1 MNKKEIQELA
11 QIIRGLSIDGVESA
25 NSGHPGLPLGMADV
39 AAVLWTQF
47 LKHNPK
53 NPSWFDRDRF
63 VLSAGH
69 GSLLVYSLLHLFG
82 YNLPL
87 KELKR
92 FRQWKSKTA
101 GHPEYHETP
110 GVETTTGPLGQ
121 GISNAVGMALAEKSL
136 TSRFN
141 TSRNKLVDHHT
152 YVIASD
158 GDLMEGVSH
167 EASSFAGHNRLS
179 KLIVL
184 YDDNNISIDG
194 ETDLS
199 FSENVIQ
206 RYKAYGWH
214 TQKID
219 GHDLDAI
226 KSAIEASHATDK
238 PSLIAC
244 KTIIGYGSPNKAGTE
259 SVHGSPLG
267 KVEARLTKEVL
278 GLPVNKS
285 FYVSPQMKKLKEKA
299 KRQGVIA
306 EKRWKERYR
315 KYRLTYPS
323 RAKLFEACLQK
334 EVDETAMAI
343 PTFEAGKIAT
353 RSASGKVLDYLA
365 NHVPAL
371 IGGSADL
378 TPSNKTFP
386 KGEKAFSKSEPQGR
400 YVHYGVREHAMAA
413 IMNGMALHGG
423 VIPYGGTFFVF
434 TDYMRPSIRL
444 AALMGIQAI
453 YVFTHDSIGL
463 GEDGPTHQPIE
474 HLASLRAMPNL
485 VLLRPMDA
493 NETAEAWKIALQ
505 RRTGPTALV
514 LTRQNLPI
522 YDRRKEK
529 MAAASNARK
538 GGYVLVDDKGY
549 KVILIASGSEVEIA
563 IDAKK
568 ILNEQ
573 GIKVRIVSMPSTEI
587 FDGQSKAY
595 RDKVLGN
602 NNTVRLAVEAGA
614 TLSWYKYIGSRGDII
629 GLDHYGASAPYQELY
644 QQFGLT
650 AKHVAARAVKLLKG

>member
-69 GSLLVYSLLHLFG
+69 GSMLVYSLLHLFG

-136 TSRFN
+136 ASRFN

-167 EASSFAGHNRLS
+167 EASSFAGHNRLN

-206 RYKAYGWH
+206 RFKAYGWH

-226 KSAIEASHATDK
+226 KSAIEAAHATDQ

-244 KTIIGYGSPNKAGTE
+244 RTIIGYGSPNKAGTE

-285 FYVSPQMKKLKEKA
+285 FYVSPPMKKLKEKA

-306 EKRWKERYR
+306 EKRWKERYK
-315 KYRLTYPS
+315 KYRLTYPT

-334 EVDETAMAI
+334 EVSETAMAV
-343 PTFEAGKIAT
+343 PAFDTGKIAT

-371 IGGSADL
+371 MGGSADL

-386 KGEKAFSKSEPQGR
+386 KGEKAFSKADPQGR

-434 TDYMRPSIRL
+434 TDYMRPSMRL
-444 AALMGIQAI
+444 AALMGIQSI
-453 YVFTHDSIGL
+453 YV
-463 GEDGPTHQPIE
+463 
-474 HLASLRAMPNL
+474 
-485 VLLRPMDA
+485 
-493 NETAEAWKIALQ
+493 
-505 RRTGPTALV
+505 
-514 LTRQNLPI
+514 LT
-522 YDRRKEK
+522 
-529 MAAASNARK
+529 
-538 GGYVLVDDKGY
+538 
-549 KVILIASGSEVEIA
+549 
-563 IDAKK
+563 
-568 ILNEQ
+568 
-573 GIKVRIVSMPSTEI
+573 
-587 FDGQSKAY
+587 
-595 RDKVLGN
+595 
-602 NNTVRLAVEAGA
+602 
-614 TLSWYKYIGSRGDII
+614 
-629 GLDHYGASAPYQELY
+629 
-644 QQFGLT
+644 
-650 AKHVAARAVKLLKG
+650 